1 MLPRGE
7 SLLGG
12 RRLPGSPATAGD
24 VHFFAGT
31 LLRGSAHSRRPAS
44 RRENVSLGRNK
55 AGAFFPALRRALAGP
70 SLSRL
75 SSGGVRWS
83 KAYEASLELNFGPF
97 AAARIGAP
105 VVLTAQGHCDRRAL
119 LSDKAITANLPPRF
133 FSHSPSA
140 KYPQLRSATL
150 VYITNIPA
158 PPRNHTSAEM
168 EAARL
173 SQCLRQPPGCQGH
186 VKELSSDF
194 TIEALSALVSISR
207 TNEPS
212 ILMLSGESCR
222 K

>member
-12 RRLPGSPATAGD
+12 RRLPRSPATAGN

-44 RRENVSLGRNK
+44 RRENVSPGRNK

-70 SLSRL
+70 SLRRRPL
-75 SSGGVRWS
+75 DPKEPMKLPG
-83 KAYEASLELNFGPF
+83 LNFGPF

-119 LSDKAITANLPPRF
+119 LSDKAIRANLPQRF
-133 FSHSPSA
+133 FPHSPSA
-140 KYPQLRSATL
+140 KYPQPRSATL

-158 PPRNHTSAEM
+158 PPRNYAFVENGT
-168 EAARL
+168 ARL
-173 SQCLRQPPGCQGH
+173 SQCLRQQPGCQGH
-186 VKELSSDF
+186 VKELS
-194 TIEALSALVSISR
+194 TILRSKRCRHWCLFRVQTSR
-207 TNEPS
+207 
-212 ILMLSGESCR
+212 R
-222 K
+222 F